1 MAQWVKVPAV
11 KSDDLSSILGT
22 NMMMGV
28 KQLLQRI
35 CHELY
40 LHVCMCTICAPH
52 VAYDSQERVL
62 DTIHHMSARNQTQVL
77 CKSMALNC

>member
-22 NMMMGV
+22 NMMMEGV

-35 CHELY
+35 CHERFTF
-40 LHVCMCTICAPH
+40 MCACAPY
-52 VAYDSQERVL
+52 VCL
-62 DTIHHMSARNQTQVL
+62 M
-77 CKSMALNC
+77 